1 MVLSGSKIRG
11 RWKSRKSAP
20 FSSASSK
27 TSGSGVSA
35 IRTRFASASGSPTC
49 RPQLSHS
56 SARDK
61 GAILSTASVICA
73 TRAKIPALYNPRT
86 VNRLRLA
93 ELVSAATR
101 LPVIAV
107 PLFLTVGIEAAGM
120 RGLLWAILCIF
131 LTSGLSILYLV
142 YLTCSGKVSDP
153 QAIPRV
159 ERVGPLRVVASLHAA
174 AFVIVTLL
182 GGPAELRA
190 ALLSYALA
198 TLGFVLIT
206 PLSNLSLHTAGVSGA
221 AVCLAYVFGAWG
233 LPAFA
238 LLPPVFWARL
248 ELGRHTPVEL
258 ALGALVGG
266 GGTWISFHLI
276 G

>member
-11 RWKSRKSAP
+11 WWKSRKSAP

-35 IRTRFASASGSPTC
+35 TRTRFASASGSPTC
-49 RPQLSHS
+49 KPQLSHS
-56 SARDK
+56 SARAN
-61 GAILSTASVICA
+61 GAIRSTASAICA
-73 TRAKIPALYNPRT
+73 TRTKIPALYNPRT

-101 LPVIAV
+101 LPVGV
-107 PLFLTVGIEAAGM
+107 EAAGM
-120 RGLLWAILCIF
+120 RGLLWAALSIF
-131 LTSGLSILYLV
+131 LTSGLSLLYMV
-142 YLTCSGKVSDP
+142 YLTRSGRVSDP
-153 QAIPRV
+153 RAIPRV
-159 ERVGPLRVVASLHAA
+159 ERVGPLRVAAALHAA

-206 PLSNLSLHTAGVSGA
+206 PFSNLSLHTAGVSGA

-233 LPAFA
+233 LLAFA

-248 ELGRHTPVEL
+248 ELGRHTLAEL